1 MKVLASTLLLGAA
14 TAAITNQQQ
23 VLQSPI
29 KESTTLKDAVKPVVD
44 GWAKSLGHLADSMK
58 DIPAEA
64 KALWEEVA
72 MHFPEAMDKATFF
85 SAPKPHVRKPDST
98 WDYVVKGADVQSVW
112 VENSKGEKEREI
124 DGKLDTYNLRAKK
137 VDPSKLG
144 VDTVKQYSG
153 YLDDEENDKHL
164 FYWFFESRNDP
175 KNDPVVLWL
184 NGGPG
189 CSSLTGLFLEL
200 GPSSIDKN
208 LKLHNN
214 PYSWNA
220 NASVIFLDQPVNVGY
235 SYSGSSVSNTV
246 AAGKDV
252 YALLTLFFKQ
262 FPEYAKQDF
271 HIAGE
276 SYAGHYIPVFTSE
289 ILSHKNTNIN
299 LKSILIGN
307 GLTDGLT
314 QYKYYEPMACG
325 KGGYPAVLNEGECQ
339 AMSNALPR
347 CQSMIQSC
355 YDSESV
361 WSCVPASIYC
371 NNAMLGPYQRTGQNV
386 YDIRGQCEDSN
397 NLCYSA
403 LGWISEFLNKREVQ
417 SELGVEVSS
426 YDSCNFDINRNFLF
440 QGDWMQPF
448 HRVIPGIL
456 EKIPVLIYAGDADF
470 ICNWLGNQAW
480 TEALEWPGQKAF
492 NKARI
497 NDIKLDNGD
506 KYGNI
511 KTSGNFT
518 FLQIFGAGHMVPMD
532 QPEASLD
539 FLNRWLGGEWF

>member
-1 MKVLASTLLLGAA
+1 MKLLASTVLLGAA
-14 TAAITNQQQ
+14 SATITNQQ
-23 VLQSPI
+23 SI
-29 KESTTLKDAVKPVVD
+29 LKDGQNPLHDSAEPVANA
-44 GWAKSLGHLADSMK
+44 WSKSLGHLVESMK
-58 DIPAEA
+58 DMTAEA
-64 KALWEEVA
+64 KAIWDEVT
-72 MHFPEAMDKATFF
+72 MYFPEEMEKATFF
-85 SAPKPHVRKPDST
+85 SAPKPHTKKPDSA
-98 WDYVVKGADVQSVW
+98 WDFVVKGSDVQSVW
-112 VENSKGEKEREI
+112 VENANGEKEREI
-124 DGKLDTYNLRAKK
+124 DGKLESYKLRAKH

-153 YLDDEENDKHL
+153 YLDDDEDDKHL

-200 GPSSIDKN
+200 GPASIDKN

-235 SYSGSSVSNTV
+235 SYSGGSVSNTI

-289 ILSHKNTNIN
+289 ILSHKKRNIN
-299 LKSILIGN
+299 LKSVLIGN

-314 QYKYYEPMACG
+314 QYEYYKPMACG
-325 KGGYPAVLNEGECQ
+325 EGGYPAVLDSGECQ
-339 AMSNALPR
+339 AMENALPR
-347 CQSMIQSC
+347 CQSLIQSC

-371 NNAMLGPYQRTGQNV
+371 NNAMIGPYQKTGQNV
-386 YDIRGQCEDSN
+386 YDIRGQCEDTS

-403 LGWISEFLNKREVQ
+403 LGWISEFLNKAEVQ
-417 SELGVEVSS
+417 KELGVEVSS

-448 HRVIPGIL
+448 HRLVPGIL
-456 EKIPVLIYAGDADF
+456 EQIPVLIYAGDADF

-492 NKARI
+492 NKAEI
-497 NDIKLDNGD
+497 KDIKLDNGD
-506 KYGNI
+506 KYGKI
-511 KTSGNFT
+511 KNSGNFT
-518 FLQIFGAGHMVPMD
+518 FLQVFGAGHMVPMD

-539 FLNRWLGGEWF
+539 FLNRWIGGEWF